1 MIMDMITMDVSK
13 AILIEENLQ
22 PVTIAIDS
30 THPSPGSGA
39 MFDGIYM
46 DIPRA
51 IKIMLKKIN
60 MTLPI
65 RLSGIFR
72 L

>member
-1 MIMDMITMDVSK
+1 MDIITIVVSK

-30 THPSPGSGA
+30 THPSPGNGA

-51 IKIMLKKIN
+51 IKRMLKKIN
-60 MTLPI
+60 MTFII
-65 RLSGIFR
+65 RLSGIFNP
-72 L
+72 